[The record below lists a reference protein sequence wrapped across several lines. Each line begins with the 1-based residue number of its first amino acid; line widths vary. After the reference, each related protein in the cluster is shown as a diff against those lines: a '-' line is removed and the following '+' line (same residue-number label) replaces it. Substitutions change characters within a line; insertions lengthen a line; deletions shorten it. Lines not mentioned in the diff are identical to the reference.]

1 MKKYL
6 AILSVLT
13 LLLASCNNETKEAKN
28 EAAPQQVEQTT
39 EAGASQNE
47 KEEVEQT
54 QEQVQEETGEV
65 GETEE
70 TGENE
75 DEAYVEESE
84 YASFEKSMLDLYSG
98 EGITNIMVA
107 PYAKGVDIIFNV
119 DNKNMTKEE
128 FNNIAKEV
136 VKELKNNFD
145 YIDKDLKIGCSLEY
159 QPDPNE
165 NAEVLM
171 TADVK

>member
-28 EAAPQQVEQTT
+28 EVAPQQVEQTT

-65 GETEE
+65 EE

>member
-28 EAAPQQVEQTT
+28 EVAPQQVEQTT

-54 QEQVQEETGEV
+54 QEQVEEETGEV
-65 GETEE
+65 GE

>member
-65 GETEE
+65 GET
-70 TGENE
+70 GENE

-84 YASFEKSMLDLYSG
+84 NASFEKSMLDLYSG

>member
-6 AILSVLT
+6 AMLSILT

-65 GETEE
+65 GE

>member
-6 AILSVLT
+6 AMLSILT

-28 EAAPQQVEQTT
+28 EAAPQQVEQTA

-54 QEQVQEETGEV
+54 QEQVEEETGETA
-65 GETEE
+65 ES
-70 TGENE
+70 GENE

>member
-6 AILSVLT
+6 AMLSILT

-39 EAGASQNE
+39 EAGESQNE

-65 GETEE
+65 GE

>member
-65 GETEE
+65 GE

>member
-65 GETEE
+65 EE

-145 YIDKDLKIGCSLEY
+145 YIDKDLKIGCRLEY